1 MPHAALAPPY
11 ALIKAFVVP
20 PEPTS
25 YEADGEGHAYNKY
38 YDLRFIHLH
47 IPPTQH
53 VVASAA
59 VLIKKPGQH
68 ALAIR
73 ASLEALPDHLV
84 DEDDFA

>member
-38 YDLRFIHLH
+38 YDQRFIHLH
-47 IPPTQH
+47 IPPTTRYR
-53 VVASAA
+53 VRSRA
-59 VLIKKPGQH
+59 H
-68 ALAIR
+68 ACR
-73 ASLEALPDHLV
+73 ARP
-84 DEDDFA
+84 